1 MHLPSVISVVLMAYW
16 TILVV
21 ELIGDK
27 AIYTIT
33 SLASRY
39 SLSGVYIGIS
49 SAFAA
54 KMLVAVLFAKLLLRV
69 PISISASMSA
79 TILFVTAA
87 VLWMKPSEASSLG
100 QVGEPSS
107 SSSGYVIA
115 FAAIFFSEW
124 GDVGQFSAAALS
136 AHYRIP
142 LAVWMGAT
150 AALMTKGLLA
160 ITAGTQL
167 RRWVP
172 TRIVKIAAVGSCC
185 LLGAM
190 AMRTVFVSLTR

>member
-1 MHLPSVISVVLMAYW
+1 MHLPSVISIILMAYW

-39 SLSGVYIGIS
+39 SPSRVYIGVSI
-49 SAFAA
+49 AFAA
-54 KMLVAVLFAKLLLRV
+54 KMLVAVLFAQLLLRV
-69 PISISASMSA
+69 PVSISASVSA
-79 TILFVTAA
+79 TILFLTAA
-87 VLWMKPSEASSLG
+87 ALWMKPSEPSSLG

-107 SSSGYVIA
+107 SSSGYVVA

-124 GDVGQFSAAALS
+124 GDVGQLSAAALS
-136 AHYRIP
+136 AHYRMP
-142 LAVWMGAT
+142 LAIWMGAT
-150 AALMTKGLLA
+150 AALITKGLLA

-172 TRIVKIAAVGSCC
+172 TRILKIVTTGSCC
-185 LLGAM
+185 LLGAT
-190 AMRTVFVSLTR
+190 AMRTVFVH

>member
-1 MHLPSVISVVLMAYW
+1 MHLPSAISIVLTAYW

-39 SLSGVYIGIS
+39 SLSRVYTGIS
-49 SAFAA
+49 IAFAA
-54 KMLVAVLFAKLLLRV
+54 KILVAVLFAQLLLRV
-69 PISISASMSA
+69 PVKISAGVSA
-79 TILFVTAA
+79 TIFFVTAA
-87 VLWMKPSEASSLG
+87 ALWMKPLERSSLE
-100 QVGEPSS
+100 QVRRESS
-107 SSSGYVIA
+107 SSSNGYVIA

-124 GDVGQFSAAALS
+124 GDAGQLSTAALS
-136 AHYRIP
+136 AHYRMP
-142 LAVWMGAT
+142 LAIWMGAT

-160 ITAGTQL
+160 LTLGAQL

-172 TRIVKIAAVGSCC
+172 KRALRIAAAGSCC
-185 LLGAM
+185 VLGGIAIG
-190 AMRTVFVSLTR
+190 TVFVH